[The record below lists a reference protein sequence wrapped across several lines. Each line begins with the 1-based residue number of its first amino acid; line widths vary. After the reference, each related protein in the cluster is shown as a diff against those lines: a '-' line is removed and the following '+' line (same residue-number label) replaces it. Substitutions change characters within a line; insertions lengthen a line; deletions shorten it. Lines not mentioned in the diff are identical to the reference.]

1 MHIYDM
7 KESICLDDIKSASND
22 IKNGNLVI
30 FPTETIYGIGANG
43 LNEEA
48 VLKIFEAKGRSSDN
62 PLILHVSSIDMVST
76 IVESIGDIE
85 RNLMDNFFPGP
96 LTIIFPKKDIVPSV
110 VTGGLDTVA
119 IRMPSNLI
127 ANKLI
132 EYSNT
137 PIAAPSANVSG
148 KPSGTNINDIIDEL
162 GSKVSSIIDN
172 GDSSIG
178 IESTV
183 IRVIDGVIH
192 ILRPGF
198 ITKEMLSK
206 YAPVVVDKHVL
217 ECVSNGES
225 VLSPGMKYRHYA
237 PKTKCIMVYSNNKDK
252 MIEKIKSLEND
263 NTIVICNKNNT
274 IYFNNAVSYGETLE
288 DIAHNIFRILR
299 DVDKMNKDLI
309 IIEGVTKDELGLAIM
324 NRLIRTCSYNYIE
337 L

>member
-1 MHIYDM
+1 MIYNM
-7 KESICLDDIKSASND
+7 KDKINIEDIKSASND
-22 IKNGNLVI
+22 IKNGDLVI
-30 FPTETIYGIGANG
+30 FPTETIYGIGADA
-43 LNEEA
+43 LNENA
-48 VLKIFEAKGRSSDN
+48 VLKIFEAKGRKNDN

-76 IVESIGDIE
+76 IVKSIGSIE
-85 RNLMDNFFPGP
+85 KELMNNFFPGP

-119 IRMPSNLI
+119 VRMPSNEI

-148 KPSGTNINDIIDEL
+148 RPSGTNINDIIDEL
-162 GSKVSSIIDN
+162 GSKVASIIDN

-198 ITKEMLSK
+198 ITEEMLCK
-206 YAPVVVDKHVL
+206 YGPVIVDKHVL
-217 ECVSNGES
+217 ESVSKDEV
-225 VLSPGMKYRHYA
+225 VLSPGMKYKHYA
-237 PKTKCIMVYSNNKDK
+237 PKTKCMMVYSANKEK
-252 MIEKIKSLEND
+252 MIDKIRSLEND
-263 NTIVICNKNNT
+263 NTLVICNKRCMS
-274 IYFNNAVSYGETLE
+274 YFNNAISYGESLE
-288 DIAHNIFRILR
+288 EIAHNIFRLLR
-299 DVDKMNKDLI
+299 EADAMNKELI
-309 IIEGVTKDELGLAIM
+309 IIEGVSKEGLGLAIM
-324 NRLIRTCSYNYIE
+324 NRLIRTCSHNYIE